1 MGISRTKARKV
12 SMIILYQFLL
22 YKKNNIE
29 SNVNDLINANID
41 VVDEFVEEIVS
52 GVITNF
58 SSLEISANKY
68 LKNWT
73 LDRLGFTDQA
83 IILIALYELIN
94 TKTEPS
100 IIINEA
106 IELAKKYSDEAVEKM
121 INGLLD
127 KFYHLEI
134 EKNE

>member
-41 VVDEFVEEIVS
+41 VVDEFVEEIVN